1 MAKAK
6 EESATVVEEKKKT
19 EVAKV
24 ESTAVAKV
32 AVDFEADE
40 GAGMGNM
47 SAKDMLIPYY
57 AIIQANSKVLKKTEP
72 NYIKG
77 AEQGMFVNT
86 ATGKTYDGEKG
97 VVMIFCD
104 FFTRFTEW
112 TPVDQGGGFVAAHG
126 DNEDILKSTT
136 KDEKGR
142 DMTARGT
149 QIVKSA
155 DYPAIIYNEET
166 GEIER
171 VLVSMT
177 STQLKK
183 ARRLNTYA
191 NNLQLPRKDGK
202 GMYSP
207 PLYYM
212 SYKVTTVPEKN
223 SSGDWH
229 GFRIEPYKPLPDL
242 IPDEEDLAEVYA
254 AVKHFAA
261 LIRSGEAKV
270 DQTQGVPDSEIP
282 F

>member
-1 MAKAK
+1 MAKEK
-6 EESATVVEEKKKT
+6 ETAAPVESK

-24 ESTAVAKV
+24 APTAVSKV
-32 AVDFEADE
+32 VVDFESDE
-40 GAGMGNM
+40 GAGLGNM
-47 SAKDMLIPYY
+47 SAKDMLIPYF
-57 AIIQANSKVLKKTEP
+57 AIIQANSKVLKKSEP

-86 ATGKTYDGEKG
+86 ATGKTHDGEKG
-97 VVMIFCD
+97 VIMIFCD
-104 FFTRFTEW
+104 FATRYTEW
-112 TPVDQGGGFVAAHG
+112 TPVDQGGGFVASHG
-126 DNEDILKSTT
+126 DNEDILRSTT
-136 KDEKGR
+136 KDDKGR

-166 GEIER
+166 GEMER
-171 VLVSMT
+171 VFVSMT

-191 NNLQLPRKDGK
+191 NTLQLARKDGK
-202 GMYSP
+202 GMFNP
-207 PLYYM
+207 PLFYM

-229 GFRIEPYKPLPDL
+229 GYKIEPYKSLPEL
-242 IPDEEDLAEVYA
+242 ITDEQDLAEVYA
-254 AVKHFAA
+254 EVKHFAA
-261 LIRSGEAKV
+261 LMRSGEAKV
-270 DQTQGVPDSEIP
+270 DQNQGVPESEIP

>member
-1 MAKAK
+1 MAKEK
-6 EESATVVEEKKKT
+6 ETAAPAESK

-24 ESTAVAKV
+24 APTAVSKAV
-32 AVDFEADE
+32 VDFESDE

-47 SAKDMLIPYY
+47 SAKDMLIPYFS
-57 AIIQANSKVLKKTEP
+57 IIQANSKVLKKSEP

-77 AEQGMFVNT
+77 AEQGMFLNT
-86 ATGKTYDGEKG
+86 ATGKTHDGEKG
-97 VVMIFCD
+97 VIMIFCD
-104 FFTRFTEW
+104 FATRYTEW
-112 TPVDQGGGFVAAHG
+112 TPVDQGGGFVASHG
-126 DNEDILKSTT
+126 DNEDILRSTT
-136 KDEKGR
+136 KDDKGR

-166 GEIER
+166 GEMER
-171 VLVSMT
+171 VFVSMT

-191 NNLQLPRKDGK
+191 NTLQLARKDGK
-202 GMYSP
+202 GMFNP
-207 PLYYM
+207 PLFYM

-229 GFRIEPYKPLPDL
+229 GYKIEPYKSLPEL
-242 IPDEEDLAEVYA
+242 ITDEQDLAEVYTE
-254 AVKHFAA
+254 VKHFAA
-261 LIRSGEAKV
+261 LMRSGEAKV
-270 DQTQGVPDSEIP
+270 DQNQGVPDSEIP